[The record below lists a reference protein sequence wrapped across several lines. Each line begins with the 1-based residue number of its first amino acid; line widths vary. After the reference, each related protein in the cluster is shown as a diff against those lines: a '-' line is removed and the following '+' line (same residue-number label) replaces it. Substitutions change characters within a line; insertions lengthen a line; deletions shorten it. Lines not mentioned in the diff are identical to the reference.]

1 MFEKYKYVYAVYREG
16 NFTRAAQKLFISQPS
31 LSVAIK
37 NVENEIGA
45 PIFERSGSG
54 VTLTEIG
61 REYISAAERML
72 SIEKDFEKRVE
83 DIYGLE
89 AGNIAVGG
97 TNYLSS
103 YVLPKIITKF
113 SALYPKIKVTLVEEN
128 SRTLDD
134 MMKNEELDVMIDS
147 FDHPDGVYEAYPLAN
162 EHILLCV
169 PEELEVNA
177 ALAEYQISADSIADG
192 TAFCSE
198 VASVSI
204 DSFKNENFILLKN
217 GNDMYNRAM
226 RIFES
231 GGVSPTVLFSV
242 DQLNISFALAE
253 SGIGLCFVTDTL
265 VRYGRVGQGVKLYK
279 VSEASCGRTLY
290 VAYKRS
296 RYCTSTMRRF
306 IDIARDMVDENR
318 TSLKM

>member
-1 MFEKYKYVYAVYREG
+1 MFEKHKYVYAVYKEG

-37 NVENEIGA
+37 NVEAEIGA
-45 PIFERSGSG
+45 PIFERCGSG
-54 VTLTEIG
+54 VTLTEVG
-61 REYISAAERML
+61 REYISAAERIM

-89 AGNIAVGG
+89 VGNITVGG

-128 SRTLDD
+128 SRTLDE
-134 MMKNEELDVMIDS
+134 MMRNEELDVMIDS

-177 ALAEYQISADSIADG
+177 ALEKYQVSASSVADG
-192 TAFCSE
+192 KAFCTE
-198 VASVSI
+198 IASVSI
-204 DSFKNENFILLKN
+204 DSFKNENFILLKS
-217 GNDMYNRAM
+217 GNDMYDRAM
-226 RIFES
+226 RIFD
-231 GGVSPTVLFSV
+231 GGNVVPTVLFSV

-253 SGIGLCFVTDTL
+253 SGIGICFVTDTL
-265 VRYGRVGQGVKLYK
+265 IRYGRVGKGIRLYK
-279 VSEASCGRTLY
+279 IKEDSAKRTLY
-290 VAYKRS
+290 IAYKKS
-296 RYCTSTMRRF
+296 RYCTSVMRRF
-306 IDIARDMVDENR
+306 IDVAREVINDSK
-318 TSLKM
+318 TKL

>member
-1 MFEKYKYVYAVYREG
+1 MFQKYEYVYAVYKEG

-31 LSVAIK
+31 LSVAVK
-37 NVENEIGA
+37 NIENEIGA
-45 PIFERSGSG
+45 PIFERCGSG

-61 REYISAAERML
+61 REYVSAAERIM
-72 SIEKDFEKRVE
+72 SIEKDFEKRVG
-83 DIYGLE
+83 DIYKLE
-89 AGNIAVGG
+89 SGSITVGG

-103 YVLPKIITKF
+103 YVFPKIITKF

-128 SRTLDD
+128 SRTLDE

-147 FDHPDGVYEAYPLAN
+147 FDHPDDVYEAYPLAN

-169 PEELEVNA
+169 PSSLEVNREVE
-177 ALAEYQISADSIADG
+177 EYCVDVKSVADG
-192 TAFCSE
+192 TAFCAG
-198 VASVSI
+198 VPSVSI
-204 DSFKNENFILLKN
+204 GKFKNENFILLKS
-217 GNDMYNRAM
+217 GNDMYDRAM
-226 RIFES
+226 RIFEN

-253 SGIGLCFVTDTL
+253 SGMGLCFVTDTL
-265 VRYGRVGQGVKLYK
+265 VRYGRVGQGIKLYK

-296 RYCTSTMRRF
+296 RYCTSAMRRF
-306 IDIARDMVDENR
+306 IDIARDVVDENR
-318 TSLKM
+318 TSIKM